1 MYISTFHVQW
11 YNEKEK
17 EERSYTLQQEKVQP
31 GHWFLTK
38 THPNSVKTILG
49 LNVQG
54 GNSVKSM
61 LFYPDCIEQNPCR
74 SMNIVITST
83 WFLFDRTISIP
94 TLDAQSQNGFY
105 AICSIPGWVYGH
117 CGQPQLAHL
126 NCICRANAK
135 QYLPAYSKGGGGGG
149 RRRGCPKGEP
159 KRQLT
164 LITILLVAN
173 LGSEV
178 IAVWSTPNM
187 LLGLSAAH
195 TPGLQLP
202 VFKG

>member
-61 LFYPDCIEQNPCR
+61 LFYPDCIKQNPCR

-105 AICSIPGWVYGH
+105 TICSIPGWVFVKNQPKNPGWTFITFH
-117 CGQPQLAHL
+117 CV
-126 NCICRANAK
+126 
-135 QYLPAYSKGGGGGG
+135 YLKWS
-149 RRRGCPKGEP
+149 
-159 KRQLT
+159 L
-164 LITILLVAN
+164 
-173 LGSEV
+173 
-178 IAVWSTPNM
+178 WSTST
-187 LLGLSAAH
+187 SASKLH
-195 TPGLQLP
+195 M
-202 VFKG
+202 